1 MKINHSAI
9 RSVIK
14 FTALALFIASIMW
27 RLYNLMK
34 HGGSLDS
41 QDPKPTTSNDGDDD
55 YDGDGDDDDD
65 ES

>member
-34 HGGSLDS
+34 HGGTLES
-41 QDPKPTTSNDGDDD
+41 QDTDPRQTPTPAS
-55 YDGDGDDDDD
+55 DDDD
-65 ES
+65 EDEDEDS

>member
-14 FTALALFIASIMW
+14 FTALAIFIASIMW

-34 HGGSLDS
+34 HGGTLE
-41 QDPKPTTSNDGDDD
+41 SNDAIKTSETTLEDR
-55 YDGDGDDDDD
+55 YCR
-65 ES
+65 

>member
-14 FTALALFIASIMW
+14 YTALTLFIASIMW

-34 HGGSLDS
+34 HGGTLESPDENS
-41 QDPKPTTSNDGDDD
+41 PKPST
-55 YDGDGDDDDD
+55 DDD
-65 ES
+65 EDQDDEDDDS